1 MDPAEFKRM
10 EAADVFCGGQR
21 AGRLRRREDHVE
33 FSYLPDYLRTE
44 GRAAAV
50 TLPRR
55 EEPYR
60 APGGMVP
67 AFFAGLLPEGV
78 RLQAVI
84 ETVNTSPDDELSLL
98 LAVGGDTVGAVTV
111 VPEGGQPRDPAP
123 NSEAGQPGEASFG
136 EMFARSVQPPRPQL
150 DKALPGV
157 QEKLSDALIS
167 FPVKAGAGP
176 AILKLSPDRFPRLVQ
191 NEAFFLEMAGECG
204 LRVPPHRIV
213 KDRSGTSGLLVERFD
228 RLQTEEGVMRLPQ
241 EDTCQL
247 TGRRPADKYRLS
259 LREVVGAV
267 TAAVSAPAAAV
278 LELTLLTAFSY
289 LIGNGDCHGKNISVR
304 WAPEEPMAE
313 VTPMYDLLSTAPYG
327 LDDRLALPMDGRNN
341 RIRGKDLVRFAETW
355 EIPAR
360 LMRRK
365 LENMLQRAEP
375 WPERVGEIGLPDAAT
390 ERLARTMRSRMGEL
404 KNF

>member
-1 MDPAEFKRM
+1 M

-21 AGRLRRREDHVE
+21 AGQLRCREEHIE
-33 FSYLPDYLRTE
+33 FSYLPDYLSMG

-50 TLPRR
+50 TLPLR

-60 APGGMVP
+60 SPGGMVP
-67 AFFAGLLPEGV
+67 PFFAGLLPEGV

-84 ETVNTSPDDELSLL
+84 EAVNTSPDDELSLL

-123 NSEAGQPGEASFG
+123 ESEGGQPGEASFG

-167 FPVKAGAGP
+167 FPVKSGGGP
-176 AILKLSPDRFPRLVQ
+176 AILKLSPDRYPRLVE
-191 NEAFFLEMAGECG
+191 NEAFFLKMAESCG

-213 KDRSGTSGLLVERFD
+213 KDHSGASGLLVERFD
-228 RLQTEEGVMRLPQ
+228 RLRTAGRVVRLPQ
-241 EDTCQL
+241 EDACQL
-247 TGRRPADKYRLS
+247 TGRRPVDKYRLS
-259 LREVVGAV
+259 LREVAGAV
-267 TAAVSAPAAAV
+267 TEAVAAPAVAV
-278 LELTLLTAFSY
+278 LQLTLLTAFSY

-304 WAPEEPMAE
+304 WLPEEQMAE
-313 VTPMYDLLSTAPYG
+313 VTPMYDLLSTSPYG
-327 LDDRLALPMDGRNN
+327 LDDRLALPMDGRDN
-341 RIRGKDLVRFAETW
+341 RIRGKDLVRFAKTW
-355 EIPAR
+355 EVPTH
-360 LMRRK
+360 LVRRK

-375 WPERVGEIGLPDAAT
+375 WTERVGEIGLAASAT
-390 ERLARTMRSRMGEL
+390 KRLVRTMRSRMEEL
-404 KNF
+404 KTF

>member
-1 MDPAEFKRM
+1 M
-10 EAADVFCGGQR
+10 EAADVFCGDQR
-21 AGRLRRREDHVE
+21 AGRLRRREDHIE
-33 FSYLPDYLRTE
+33 FSYLPDFLRSG

-50 TLPRR
+50 TLPLR

-60 APGGMVP
+60 SPGGMVP

-84 ETVNTSPDDELSLL
+84 EAVNTSPDDELSLL

-111 VPEGGQPRDPAP
+111 VPAGGQPRDPATEP
-123 NSEAGQPGEASFG
+123 EAGQPGETSFG

-167 FPVKAGAGP
+167 FLVKAGGGP
-176 AILKLSPDRFPRLVQ
+176 AILKLSPDRYPRLVE
-191 NEAFFLEMAGECG
+191 NEAFFLKMAGACG

-228 RLQTEEGVMRLPQ
+228 RLRTAGRVVRLPQ
-241 EDTCQL
+241 EDACQL
-247 TGRRPADKYRLS
+247 TGRRPAEKYHLS
-259 LREVVGAV
+259 LREVTGAV
-267 TAAVSAPAAAV
+267 TAAVAAPAVAV

-289 LIGNGDCHGKNISVR
+289 LIGNGDCHGKNVSVR
-304 WAPEEPMAE
+304 WLPEERMAE

-327 LDDRLALPMDGRNN
+327 LDDRLALPMDGRDN

-355 EIPAR
+355 KVPAQ
-360 LMRRK
+360 LVRRK

-375 WPERVGEIGLPDAAT
+375 WPERVGGIGLASSAA
-390 ERLARTMRSRMGEL
+390 ERLVRTMRSRMEEL
-404 KNF
+404 KTF

>member
-1 MDPAEFKRM
+1 M

-21 AGRLRRREDHVE
+21 AGQLRRREEHLE
-33 FSYLPDYLRTE
+33 FSYLPDYLSMG

-50 TLPRR
+50 TLPLR

-60 APGGMVP
+60 SPGGMVP

-84 ETVNTSPDDELSLL
+84 EAVNTSPYDELSLL

-111 VPEGGQPRDPAP
+111 VPAGGQPRDPAP
-123 NSEAGQPGEASFG
+123 KSEGGQPGETSFG

-167 FPVKAGAGP
+167 FPVKAGGDP
-176 AILKLSPDRFPRLVQ
+176 AILKLSPDRYPRLVE
-191 NEAFFLEMAGECG
+191 NEAFFLKMAGACG

-213 KDRSGTSGLLVERFD
+213 KDHSGTSGLLVERFD
-228 RLQTEEGVMRLPQ
+228 RLRTAGRVARLPQ
-241 EDTCQL
+241 EDACQL
-247 TGRRPADKYRLS
+247 IGRRPVDKYRLS
-259 LREVVGAV
+259 LREVAGAV
-267 TAAVSAPAAAV
+267 TEAVAAPAVAV

-289 LIGNGDCHGKNISVR
+289 LIGNGDCHGKNVSVR
-304 WAPEEPMAE
+304 WLPEERMAE

-327 LDDRLALPMDGRNN
+327 LDDRLALPMDGRDN

-355 EIPAR
+355 EVPAQ
-360 LMRRK
+360 LVRRK

-375 WPERVGEIGLPDAAT
+375 WPERVGEIGLASSAT
-390 ERLARTMRSRMGEL
+390 ERLARTMRSRMEEL
-404 KNF
+404 KTF

>member
-1 MDPAEFKRM
+1 M
-10 EAADVFCGGQR
+10 ESADVFCGDQR
-21 AGRLRRREDHVE
+21 AGRLRRREDHIE
-33 FSYLPDYLRTE
+33 FSYLPDYLSMG

-50 TLPRR
+50 TLPLR

-67 AFFAGLLPEGV
+67 AFFTGLLPEGV

-84 ETVNTSPDDELSLL
+84 EAVNASPDDELSLL

-123 NSEAGQPGEASFG
+123 ESDAGRPGETSFG

-167 FPVKAGAGP
+167 FPVKAGGGP
-176 AILKLSPDRFPRLVQ
+176 AILKLSPDRYPRLVE
-191 NEAFFLEMAGECG
+191 NEAFFLKMAGGCG

-213 KDRSGTSGLLVERFD
+213 KDRSGASGLLVERFD
-228 RLQTEEGVMRLPQ
+228 RLRTAGRVVRLPQ
-241 EDTCQL
+241 EDACQL
-247 TGRRPADKYRLS
+247 TRRRPVDKYRLS
-259 LREVVGAV
+259 LREVAGAV
-267 TAAVSAPAAAV
+267 TEAVAAPAVAV

-304 WAPEEPMAE
+304 WLPEERMAE
-313 VTPMYDLLSTAPYG
+313 VTPMYDLLSTAPYN
-327 LDDRLALPMDGRNN
+327 LYDRLALPMDGRDN
-341 RIRGKDLVRFAETW
+341 RIRGKDLVRFAKTW
-355 EIPAR
+355 EVPTH
-360 LMRRK
+360 LVRRK

-375 WPERVGEIGLPDAAT
+375 WTERVGEIGLAAST
-390 ERLARTMRSRMGEL
+390 AERLVRTMRSRMEEL
-404 KNF
+404 KTF

>member
-1 MDPAEFKRM
+1 M
-10 EAADVFCGGQR
+10 ESADVFCGDQR
-21 AGRLRRREDHVE
+21 AGRLRRREDHIE
-33 FSYLPDYLRTE
+33 FSYLPDYLSMG

-50 TLPRR
+50 TLPLR

-67 AFFAGLLPEGV
+67 AFFTGLLPEGV

-84 ETVNTSPDDELSLL
+84 EAVNASPDDELSLL

-123 NSEAGQPGEASFG
+123 ESVTVQPEEVSFG
-136 EMFARSVQPPRPQL
+136 EILTRSVQPPRPQL

-167 FPVKAGAGP
+167 FPVKAGEGS
-176 AILKLSPDRFPRLVQ
+176 AILKLSPDRYPRLVE
-191 NEAFFLEMAGECG
+191 NEAFFLKMAGACG

-213 KDRSGTSGLLVERFD
+213 KDRSGASGLLVERFD
-228 RLQTEEGVMRLPQ
+228 RLRTAGRVVRLPQ
-241 EDTCQL
+241 EDACQL
-247 TGRRPADKYRLS
+247 TGRRPVDKYRLS
-259 LREVVGAV
+259 LREVAGAV
-267 TAAVSAPAAAV
+267 TEAVAAPAVAV

-304 WAPEEPMAE
+304 WLPEERMAE
-313 VTPMYDLLSTAPYG
+313 VTPMYDLLSTAPYN
-327 LDDRLALPMDGRNN
+327 LYDRLALPMDGRDN

-355 EIPAR
+355 EVPAH
-360 LMRRK
+360 LVRRK

-375 WPERVGEIGLPDAAT
+375 WTERVGEIGLAAST
-390 ERLARTMRSRMGEL
+390 AERLVRTMRSRMEEL
-404 KNF
+404 KTF